1 MTGTEV
7 VRVER
12 RVAAPADRV
21 YAYLTDSD
29 LWATWQGESALVDPR
44 PGGAYRMTMSNGMR
58 ASGRFVE
65 LVPHSRVVF
74 TWGWEGHATLPPG
87 SSRVE
92 IDLIPDGIGTL
103 VRLTHRDLP
112 PDEIST
118 HQAGWDHYLPRLAT
132 AAEGGDP
139 GPDPGP

>member
-1 MTGTEV
+1 MTGRDV
-7 VRVER
+7 IRVER

-29 LWATWQGESALVDPR
+29 LWATWQGQSARVDAT

-58 ASGRFVE
+58 ASGQFVE
-65 LVPHSRVVF
+65 LVPHRRVVF
-74 TWGWEGHATLPPG
+74 TWGWEGHPTLPPG

-103 VRLTHRDLP
+103 VRLTHRGLP
-112 PDEIST
+112 PEEIT
-118 HQAGWDHYLPRLAT
+118 KHEAGWDHYLPRLAV
-132 AAEGGDP
+132 AVEGGDP
-139 GPDPGP
+139 GPDSGP

>member
-1 MTGTEV
+1 M
-7 VRVER
+7 
-12 RVAAPADRV
+12 
-21 YAYLTDSD
+21 S
-29 LWATWQGESALVDPR
+29 
-44 PGGAYRMTMSNGMR
+44 MSNGML

-65 LVPHSRVVF
+65 LVPHRRVVF
-74 TWGWEGHATLPPG
+74 TWGWEGHPTLPPG

-112 PDEIST
+112 PDEIAKHRS
-118 HQAGWDHYLPRLAT
+118 GWDHYLPRLAV

>member
-1 MTGTEV
+1 MTATE

-12 RVAAPADRV
+12 RIAASADRV

-29 LWATWQGESALVDPR
+29 LWATWQGVSAVVDPR
-44 PGGAYRMTMSNGMR
+44 PGGEYRMSMSNGMHAR
-58 ASGRFVE
+58 GRFVE
-65 LVPHSRVVF
+65 LVPHRRVVF
-74 TWGWEGHATLPPG
+74 TWGWEDHPTLPPG

-92 IDLIPDGIGTL
+92 IELIPDGVSTL

-112 PDEIST
+112 PDEFSK
-118 HQAGWDHYLPRLAT
+118 HQAGWDHYLPRLAM

-139 GPDPGP
+139 GPDPAP